1 MYTGEPMITFNCTNC
16 GKGLKAT
23 ETQSGKNAKCPNCG
37 ALVEVPG
44 ARDTLEV
51 MGAVM
56 NEERPSPDENL
67 VTDPRPNATIPTNH
81 KLNWLA
87 RYKSR
92 CGLRSFIFQAILA
105 GWTAFMALVTLGLML
120 LSASSASQT
129 SGYPYYPYHS
139 TQADAGAFALVGICC
154 PVGTYLLIAIPLA
167 IAAIATLERH
177 R

>member
-1 MYTGEPMITFNCTNC
+1 MIIFNCTNC

-37 ALVEVPG
+37 ALVLIPE
-44 ARDTLEV
+44 ARDVREE
-51 MGAVM
+51 MGAATM
-56 NEERPSPDENL
+56 NEGLPPLGEN
-67 VTDPRPNATIPTNH
+67 VVPNPRPNPTIPTDH

-87 RYKSR
+87 RYKNR
-92 CGLRSFIFQAILA
+92 CGVRSFIFQAILA

-120 LSASSASQT
+120 FSASSASQT
-129 SGYPYYPYHS
+129 SGYPYNPYHS
-139 TQADAGAFALVGICC
+139 AEANAGAFALLGICC
-154 PVGTYLLIAIPLA
+154 PVGTYLLIAIPLG